1 MLTQVLQT
9 LFQRD
14 LDRLQAEIGLYQTE
28 ANLWR
33 VAGQVA
39 NPAGNLCLHLIGNLN
54 TYLGTH
60 LGGTGYVR
68 HREREFTDRDVPRAE
83 LLARLAATRQMVEQ
97 VLGQLTPAQLAE
109 EYPVP
114 VFDHPMTTEYFLVHL
129 LAHLN
134 YHLGQVN
141 YHRRLLDAS

>member
-1 MLTQVLQT
+1 MIQVLQT

-33 VAGQVA
+33 VGGQVA

-54 TYLGTH
+54 TYLGAH

-114 VFDHPMTTEYFLVHL
+114 VFDHPMTTEYFLAHL
-129 LAHLN
+129 LGHLN